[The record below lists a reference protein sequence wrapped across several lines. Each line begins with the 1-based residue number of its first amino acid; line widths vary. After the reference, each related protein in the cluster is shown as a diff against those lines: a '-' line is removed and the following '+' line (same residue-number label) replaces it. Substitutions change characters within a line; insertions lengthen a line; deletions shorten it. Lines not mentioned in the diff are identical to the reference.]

1 MSRSENLNLLQRIV
15 LEMVWGLCW
24 VIGRLP
30 HFVQFRMLAP
40 ALRFVIYRLIGYRK
54 TVVIKNLHNSFPEKS
69 EAEIRAIC
77 GRFYTILSEV
87 MVSSMG
93 LSNKR
98 SYRNMFPK
106 NRAHF
111 EGDIYDILDIAAND
125 SWIALTAHFGLWEY
139 MLFWSTFSNQRLMA
153 VYHPLENPI
162 FEELFKRLR
171 GHHKVEPIPSSESLR
186 FAMRNRK
193 VYKGESYLLGLIA
206 DQNPTRRP
214 DPYWHTFLN
223 QDTVFF
229 NGGEKIAR
237 KIGLPVRFIY
247 QHRLSAGQYEMCYKP
262 IWDGIEE
269 VEPNEI
275 TSRYV
280 AMLEQAIN
288 EQPEMWLWSHKR
300 WKAKRP
306 KVESDEMQG

>member
-1 MSRSENLNLLQRIV
+1 MSRTTNLNLLQRIV
-15 LEMVWGLCW
+15 LEVVWGICW

-30 HFVQFRMLAP
+30 HFVQFRLLAP
-40 ALRFVIYRLIGYRK
+40 ALRFVIYNLIGYRK
-54 TVVIKNLHNSFPEKS
+54 AVTLKNLRNSFPDKS
-69 EAEIRAIC
+69 EAEISAIC
-77 GRFYTILSEV
+77 DKFYTILSEV
-87 MVSSMG
+87 MVSSMA

-98 SYRNMFPK
+98 SYRNMFPTG
-106 NRAHF
+106 RAHF
-111 EGDIYDILDIAAND
+111 DGDVSDLQDDVAGE

-139 MLFWSTFSNQRLMA
+139 MLFWSTFSDQRLMA

-206 DQNPTRRP
+206 DQNPTRRQN
-214 DPYWHTFLN
+214 PYWHNFLN

-229 NGGEKIAR
+229 NGGEKIAL

-247 QHRLSAGQYEMCYKP
+247 QHRLGAGQYEMRFKR
-262 IWDGIEE
+262 IWDGVEE
-269 VEPNEI
+269 VAPNEI
-275 TSRYV
+275 TLRYV
-280 AMLEQAIN
+280 AMLEGVIS
-288 EQPEMWLWSHKR
+288 ETPEMWLWSHKR

-306 KVESDEMQG
+306 KVESDEVQG